1 MRAWKIT
8 KINKQGVQSDPFTV
22 TREHHISIFI
32 LFSHLKYNN
41 FRINLL
47 NTVCKIQAG
56 ISQVTNIIKIL
67 VKLIGKNVPKAL
79 EATS

>member
-1 MRAWKIT
+1 M
-8 KINKQGVQSDPFTV
+8 
-22 TREHHISIFI
+22 FI
-32 LFSHLKYNN
+32 LFSHLKYSN
-41 FRINLL
+41 FPINLR

-67 VKLIGKNVPKAL
+67 VKPIGKNVQKAL

>member
-1 MRAWKIT
+1 MYRAT
-8 KINKQGVQSDPFTV
+8 QLLLA
-22 TREHHISIFI
+22 REHRISIFI
-32 LFSHLKYNN
+32 LFSHLKYSN
-41 FRINLL
+41 FPINLR

-67 VKLIGKNVPKAL
+67 VKPIGKNVQKAL